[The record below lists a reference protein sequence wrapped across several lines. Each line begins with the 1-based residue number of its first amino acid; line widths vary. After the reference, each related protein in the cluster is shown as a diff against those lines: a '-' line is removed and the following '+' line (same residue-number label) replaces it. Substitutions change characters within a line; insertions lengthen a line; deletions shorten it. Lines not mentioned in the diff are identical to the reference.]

1 MDCDKWN
8 HATCEI
14 NFGQDK
20 TQMDK
25 NMKLIA
31 QSEEDKNNRPAEEA
45 VEEEEDV
52 PYYCLKC
59 RKKRLAKEKA

>member
-20 TQMDK
+20 

-31 QSEEDKNNRPAEEA
+31 QSEEDKNNRPAGEA
-45 VEEEEDV
+45 VEEDEEDV

-59 RKKRLAKEKA
+59 RRKKLAKEKAQKK